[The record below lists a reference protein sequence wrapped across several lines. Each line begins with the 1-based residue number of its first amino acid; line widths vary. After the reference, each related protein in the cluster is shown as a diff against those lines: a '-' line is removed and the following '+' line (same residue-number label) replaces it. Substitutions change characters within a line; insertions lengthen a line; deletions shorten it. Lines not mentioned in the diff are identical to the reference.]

1 MAIRE
6 VRIMGD
12 DILEKQCKPVTKMTM
27 RTKILIE
34 DMLDTMYEN
43 MVWTGST
50 QVGVLKQ
57 IVVIDVGEGPI
68 VLINPEII
76 ETSGEQT
83 GEEGCLSLPGK
94 WGIVTR
100 PNYVKVRALNEEMEE
115 VELEGEA
122 FFHVAKDASRPFI
135 VKSGTAETRVLG
147 TEFNFRAYPH
157 ESRHVT
163 LVSGSVIVS
172 DTQKENELRLTPGE
186 DAPLDENDLML
197 IPRKVDI
204 NEYVA
209 GKKIY
214 SVF

>member
-34 DMLDTMYEN
+34 DMLDTMYEKYG
-43 MVWTGST
+43 VGLAAP

-57 IVVIDVGEGPI
+57 IVVINVGEGPI

-100 PNYVKVRALNEEMEE
+100 PNYVKVHAFDENMEE
-115 VELEGEA
+115 YEIE
-122 FFHVAKDASRPFI
+122 
-135 VKSGTAETRVLG
+135 G
-147 TEFNFRAYPH
+147 TELMARAMCH
-157 ESRHVT
+157 EIDHLDGHLYVEKVEGQLHDVT
-163 LVSGSVIVS
+163 Y
-172 DTQKENELRLTPGE
+172 EEE
-186 DAPLDENDLML
+186 E
-197 IPRKVDI
+197 
-204 NEYVA
+204 
-209 GKKIY
+209 
-214 SVF
+214 